1 MKLTGQFT
9 GTKVMI
15 DKQAGLIKF
24 GENLDPFTVKEGG
37 IWPYL
42 NIPGTCWYPTDTN
55 DQGEGVLEGVY
66 TDYIVDDLFEFNFKY
81 NQMK

>member
-1 MKLTGQFT
+1 M

-15 DKQAGLIKF
+15 DKQAALIKF
-24 GENLDPFTVKEGG
+24 GENRDPFTVKEGE

-55 DQGEGVLEGVY
+55 DQGEGVLEGDY

-81 NQMK
+81 DQMK